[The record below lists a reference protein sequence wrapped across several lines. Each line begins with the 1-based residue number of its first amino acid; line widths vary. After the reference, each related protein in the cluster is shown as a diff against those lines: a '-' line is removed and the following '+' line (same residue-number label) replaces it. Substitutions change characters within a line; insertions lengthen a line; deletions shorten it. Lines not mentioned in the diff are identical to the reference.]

1 MRTARVQLHMRLT
14 PNQKE
19 RLEFL
24 ANAEGF
30 KTFSGYI
37 RHRIFNQNFD
47 LKLNQ
52 IVKDIEEIKE
62 ILKKENNSPENND

>member
-1 MRTARVQLHMRLT
+1 MRKGIEQMHIRMT

-19 RLEFL
+19 RLAFL

-52 IVKDIEEIKE
+52 IVKDIEEIKND
-62 ILKKENNSPENND
+62 LKKLVQE

>member
-1 MRTARVQLHMRLT
+1 MNIEEKA
-14 PNQKE
+14 NQKGDIH
-19 RLEFL
+19 
-24 ANAEGF
+24 NAEIFEGNEGF